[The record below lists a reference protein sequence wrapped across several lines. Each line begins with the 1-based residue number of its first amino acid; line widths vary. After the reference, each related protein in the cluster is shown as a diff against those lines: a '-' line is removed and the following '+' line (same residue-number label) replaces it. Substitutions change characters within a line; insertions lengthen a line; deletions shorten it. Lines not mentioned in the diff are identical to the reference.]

1 MGPTAQIVAAFSILK
16 CLHLII
22 FYLLPTQFDI
32 LSVVLLETFHFEKS
46 LLCHFS
52 TPYAAVNRL
61 LGAVTRL
68 LLTRVFDNLV
78 VWDAVYFAD
87 LFVHDPL
94 YEHQFVFSP
103 LWWRLVALIPE
114 YKGAVFYPR
123 LVCATAIANLSHLAA
138 ALLLYRTTLL
148 IFQNARVFSPRRMA
162 LCLLVLYVMTPAAAF
177 MTAPYSEPMAAILS
191 FMCIY
196 VRQLGLNGSPYVF
209 TGDTGPEAVSG
220 ISGSSPYVSG
230 SGPETDSGTNIR
242 KRAAGRPESIPA
254 RLVPKRIIS
263 ASLTS
268 SHNLATVPT
277 SFRFGLYIFSGV
289 FAALAYGF
297 RANCLLLGILY
308 LIDLMRIRPF
318 PSFAPLIAGLILGL
332 AFFLTQYF
340 SYAAICIN
348 PERGE
353 WCNSRLPLL
362 FAYAQA
368 HYWNNG
374 FLNYW
379 TYNNIP
385 NFLFGA
391 PSIILSL
398 MSVRYFCE
406 VYPVGR
412 VLPIL
417 AVNTVFICLL
427 ITMWH
432 VQIVTRI
439 HLFLPVN
446 YWLVAGLL
454 TQPNKKHRQWGR
466 LCVGYF
472 VIWGVVQVSLFGAF
486 LPPA

>member
-16 CLHLII
+16 CLHLMIL
-22 FYLLPTQFDI
+22 FLLPTQFDI
-32 LSVVLLETFHFEKS
+32 LSAVLLETFLFEKS

-52 TPYAAVNRL
+52 TPYAAFNRL

-68 LLTRVFDNLV
+68 LLTRVVDNLV

-94 YEHQFVFSP
+94 YEHQFVFCP

-138 ALLLYRTTLL
+138 ALMLYRTTLL

-177 MTAPYSEPMAAILS
+177 MTAPYSEPMASILS

-196 VRQLGLNGSPYVF
+196 VRQLGLNASP
-209 TGDTGPEAVSG
+209 
-220 ISGSSPYVSG
+220 
-230 SGPETDSGTNIR
+230 
-242 KRAAGRPESIPA
+242 
-254 RLVPKRIIS
+254 
-263 ASLTS
+263 
-268 SHNLATVPT
+268 
-277 SFRFGLYIFSGV
+277 GV

-308 LIDLMRIRPF
+308 LIDVMRIRPF
-318 PSFAPLIAGLILGL
+318 PSFAPLIAGLVLGL
-332 AFFLTQYF
+332 AFFLTQYS

-379 TYNNIP
+379 THNNIP

-398 MSVRYFCE
+398 ISVRYFCE
-406 VYPVGR
+406 VYPVDR